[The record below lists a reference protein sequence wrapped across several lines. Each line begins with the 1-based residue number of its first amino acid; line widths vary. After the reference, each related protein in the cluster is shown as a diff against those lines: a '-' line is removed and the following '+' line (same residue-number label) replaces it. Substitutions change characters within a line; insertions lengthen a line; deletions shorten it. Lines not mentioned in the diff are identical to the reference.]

1 MKKLHYYGVILLVFA
16 ELFFAGSTV
25 FAKIL
30 TNSCNIPAIEIT
42 FFRFL
47 IGFFISGMFM
57 LKLQQT
63 FKPNNVKFV
72 VYRAV
77 LNTLAVI
84 LFFLSV
90 KNTSITNANMLNMT
104 YPVFIF
110 LISPLILK
118 ERITYKQYVYL
129 LITMLGIYFVIKPD
143 FSNINLGD
151 WYGLASGIAG
161 ALAIMSLRMA
171 REYDSTALILFYLM
185 TIGLVINGLM
195 LIPVFVM
202 PVGIQWVFL
211 LSSAFAGFIGQV
223 FITSGYKYLEA
234 GKGSLVSSSRIVFAF
249 LLGWMFFSESL
260 TLNLIIGATLI
271 LISFVGVSIDKK
283 SKSL

>member
-1 MKKLHYYGVILLVFA
+1 MKKEHYYGIVLLVLA

-25 FAKIL
+25 FAKLL
-30 TNSCNIPAIEIT
+30 TNSSNIPAIEIT
-42 FFRFL
+42 FFRFF
-47 IGFFISGMFM
+47 IGFFISGIYM
-57 LKLQQT
+57 LKLKQT
-63 FKPNNVKFV
+63 FKPNNVRFV
-72 VYRAV
+72 VLRAV

-90 KNTSITNANMLNMT
+90 KYTSITNANMLNMT

-110 LISPLILK
+110 MISPFILK
-118 ERITYKQYVYL
+118 EKISYKQYMYL
-129 LITMLGIYFVIKPD
+129 LLTMLGIYFVIKPD
-143 FSNINLGD
+143 FSNINIGD

-185 TIGLVINGLM
+185 SIGLVINGFLLM
-195 LIPVFVM
+195 PVWVM
-202 PVGIQWVFL
+202 PVGTQWIFL
-211 LSSAFAGFIGQV
+211 LSSALAGFIGQA

-234 GKGSLVSSSRIVFAF
+234 GKGALVSSSRIVFAF

-260 TLNLIIGATLI
+260 TLHLIIGASLI
-271 LISFVGVSIDKK
+271 VFSFIGVSIDKK
-283 SKSL
+283 SKTI